1 MMLLS
6 TSMLLKG
13 AKYLQF
19 CCILP
24 GHSQRSPAGPSSFVS
39 FALHLHLTSLAVPI
53 PNFLSPTPPFPL
65 LHVILP
71 NFPHLSL
78 SASEEARQQRKGR
91 SKLEDRPPFQRG
103 DDYRRPPSFR
113 GLVLERGQKYI
124 MVWAATTGLCQ
135 TLSKTKQIAN

>member
-1 MMLLS
+1 MMMLLS

-78 SASEEARQQRKGR
+78 S
-91 SKLEDRPPFQRG
+91 LC
-103 DDYRRPPSFR
+103 FR
-113 GLVLERGQKYI
+113 GGTATAKGQEQAGGQ
-124 MVWAATTGLCQ
+124 AA
-135 TLSKTKQIAN
+135 LSAGR